1 VSIGRLRLLPL
12 TICVLALLL
21 AVKSAL
27 FVRVIVGAGEVV
39 GQTVLPAAQAAG
51 HEAAGHEPAKASA
64 PPVAAAAPPVEP
76 KPPQDPPISDSERVL
91 LQELRQRREQLEARE
106 AGLAAREAVLGA
118 TERKL
123 SGRVDELQALQKKL
137 EAIESAR
144 IQREDAGWQG
154 LVKVYETMKPRDAA
168 NIMNE
173 LDMPVL
179 LQVLD
184 RMKEAK
190 AAPILSAMQPNRAR
204 EVTDGLAH
212 LRVRDPAIPRDRG

>member
-1 VSIGRLRLLPL
+1 VSIGRLRLLPM
-12 TICVLALLL
+12 TICVVALLL
-21 AVKSAL
+21 VVKSAS
-27 FVRVIVGAGEVV
+27 FVRAIVGAGEVV

-51 HEAAGHEPAKASA
+51 HDEAAKASA
-64 PPVAAAAPPVEP
+64 SVANAAVAPAPEP
-76 KPPQDPPISDSERVL
+76 KLPQDPPVSDSERVL

-106 AGLAAREAVLGA
+106 AGLATREAVLGA

-123 SGRVDELQALQKKL
+123 SGRVEELQALQKKL
-137 EAIESAR
+137 EAMESSR
-144 IQREDAGWQG
+144 IQREDTGWQG

-168 NIMNE
+168 TIMNE

-184 RMKEAK
+184 RMKETK

-212 LRVRDPAIPRDRG
+212 LRIRDPAAPRERG

>member
-1 VSIGRLRLLPL
+1 MNIGATIGKLRLLPL
-12 TICVLALLL
+12 TICLL
-21 AVKSAL
+21 ASLLVVKSAS
-27 FVRVIVGAGEVV
+27 FVRMIAGAGEVV
-39 GQTVLPAAQAAG
+39 GQTVLPAAQAAVHG
-51 HEAAGHEPAKASA
+51 EAAK
-64 PPVAAAAPPVEP
+64 VAAAVAPAPEP
-76 KPPQDPPISDSERVL
+76 KPQQDPAISDSERTL

-106 AGLAAREAVLGA
+106 AGLAMREAVLGA

-123 SGRVDELQALQKKL
+123 AGRIDELQSLQKKL
-137 EAIESAR
+137 EAMENSR
-144 IQREDAGWQG
+144 TQREDTGWQG

-168 NIMNE
+168 TIMNE

-184 RMKEAK
+184 RMKETK

-212 LRVRDPAIPRDRG
+212 LRVRNPAALRERG